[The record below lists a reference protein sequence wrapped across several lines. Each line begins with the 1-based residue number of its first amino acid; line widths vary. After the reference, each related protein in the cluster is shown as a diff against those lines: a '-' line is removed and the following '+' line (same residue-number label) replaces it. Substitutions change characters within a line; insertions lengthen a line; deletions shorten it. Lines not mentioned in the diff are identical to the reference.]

1 MTYGGRVTDP
11 WDRRL
16 MNVYATDL
24 FSDRIL
30 YDEKP
35 KLGGEAA
42 DPCYTIP
49 DELQPKDLKN
59 IDKSDRGSEPN
70 YYA

>member
-11 WDRRL
+11 YDRRL
-16 MNVYATDL
+16 MNVYANDL

-35 KLGGEAA
+35 KLGGDAA
-42 DPCYTIP
+42 DPVYTIP
-49 DELQPKDLKN
+49 DEL
-59 IDKSDRGSEPN
+59 
-70 YYA
+70 